1 MRTFSFIFNPLH
13 NFYLSFPLLYKD
25 YHPDFHHCYSQFSH
39 SQHSHPISH
48 VPTLIPRIPIIP
60 TPISCIPTL
69 IAPIPIIPILIPCIP
84 TLIPRIPIIPTLIL
98 HIPILIP
105 PISIILL
112 IPFPDSPLHG
122 FYKQIAKCCSF
133 WTKKR

>member
-25 YHPDFHHCYSQFSH
+25 YHPDFPHCCSQFSH

-60 TPISCIPTL
+60 TLT
-69 IAPIPIIPILIPCIP
+69 APIPIIPILIPCIP

-133 WTKKR
+133 